1 MKIAYL
7 STFYP
12 FRGGIAQFN
21 ARLVKHLYKFGE
33 VRAYTFK
40 RQYPNLLFPGKSQYV
55 LPEDKPEVIES
66 IQILDSINPLS
77 YYKTAKMIKSYA
89 PDILITKYWMPF
101 FAPALATVLKS
112 LKKQTFNVA
121 IIDNISPHEKFPFAR
136 TLNKYYLK
144 QNHLF
149 IVMSNEV
156 LKELIKIHPQANYV
170 LVPHPLYENFGEKIE
185 KSQARKS
192 LQIDENR
199 KVLLFFG
206 FIREYKGLDILLQAL
221 GILPEEYHLVIAGE
235 PYVSFEKY
243 QKFIENLNLKEKVSL
258 FVRYISDTEV
268 PLFFSAADVCIL
280 PYKSATQSGIV
291 GIAYNFDLPVIAT
304 NVGGLAEMIEP
315 YGTGIIVKETEP
327 KKLANAIIRFFEN
340 PREEYIKGIEKYKSK
355 ANWEY
360 FASKIIQE
368 YNYFKTAKKSN

>member
-1 MKIAYL
+1 MRIAYL

-21 ARLVKHLYKFGE
+21 ARLLKHLSKFGE

-40 RQYPNLLFPGKSQYV
+40 RQYPRILFPGRSQYV

-66 IQILDSINPLS
+66 IQILDSINPIS
-77 YYKTAKMIKSYA
+77 YYKTAKAIKSYA

-101 FAPALATVLKS
+101 FAPAFATVLKS
-112 LKKQTFNVA
+112 LKRQTFNVS
-121 IIDNISPHEKFPFAR
+121 IIDNISPHERFPFAK
-136 TLNKYYLK
+136 TLNKFYLK
-144 QNHLF
+144 QNHVF
-149 IVMSNEV
+149 IVMSNAV
-156 LKELIKIHPQANYV
+156 LRDLKKILTQTNYV
-170 LVPHPLYENFGEKIE
+170 LVPHPLYENFGERIE
-185 KSQARKS
+185 KPKARNI
-192 LQIDENR
+192 LQISDNR

-206 FIREYKGLDILLQAL
+206 FIREYKGLDLLLEAL
-221 GILPEEYHLVIAGE
+221 AMLPEEYHLIIAGE

-243 QKFIENLNLKEKVSL
+243 QAMIENLNLKGRVSL
-258 FVRYISDTEV
+258 FVRYISDAEV

-304 NVGGLAEMIEP
+304 DVGGLAEMVEP
-315 YGTGIIVKETEP
+315 FGTGIIVKEPEP
-327 KKLANAIIRFFEN
+327 KRIANAITLLFEN
-340 PREEYIKGIEKYKSK
+340 PREEYIKGIKKYKSQ
-355 ANWEY
+355 ANWDF

-368 YNYFKTAKKSN
+368 YNYFKAARKSN